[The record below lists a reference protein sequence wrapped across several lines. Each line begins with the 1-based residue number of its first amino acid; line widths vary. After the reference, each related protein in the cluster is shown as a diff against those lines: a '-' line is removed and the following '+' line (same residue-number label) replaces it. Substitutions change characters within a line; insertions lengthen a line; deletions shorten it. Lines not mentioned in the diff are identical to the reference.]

1 MLYSLE
7 EVMYI
12 VSMEATHMVTKVK
25 RYTRTAESKAAG
37 EARTKEQVGICLRH
51 AMQYAEYALKAIR
64 VESEMGKEIQTAIDS
79 LDVIEQD
86 WVSGSFDTEGN
97 YL

>member
-1 MLYSLE
+1 
-7 EVMYI
+7 
-12 VSMEATHMVTKVK
+12 
-25 RYTRTAESKAAG
+25 
-37 EARTKEQVGICLRH
+37 
-51 AMQYAEYALKAIR
+51 MQYAEYALKAIR